1 MAHVTAANGRRPLPH
16 RIFSM
21 RAARKV
27 THDLCRHFG
36 VRDDAV
42 ANGIVHELRHSM
54 LRDTA
59 VNRSCIGGYRVLA
72 ILTSLSVRE

>member
-1 MAHVTAANGRRPLPH
+1 MAHVAAANGRRPLPH

-27 THDLCRHFG
+27 THDPGRHFC

-42 ANGIVHELRHSM
+42 ADGIVHELQHGM
-54 LRDTA
+54 LRNTA
-59 VNRSCIGGYRVLA
+59 VNRSCVGR
-72 ILTSLSVRE
+72 TTC